1 MFQDRF
7 IKNFKVFSRKK
18 YDLFVYFVRKDI
30 LRSGNKLQRN
40 THSDVGRKCCL
51 SDFMVP
57 TKIGITECWSDIRW
71 LYILKYFPP
80 GLNHW
85 STFGLTVL
93 PDLPANFYNNWHLIG
108 FDSLLSLPSS
118 KHFCIKPWQHSIRK
132 VKRRKY
138 FLGQEMVRYI
148 YWHSRV
154 SSPKFRWNQC
164 PVIKHYPV

>member
-1 MFQDRF
+1 MICLF
-7 IKNFKVFSRKK
+7 ILLEKIFWDQEINYRGTHISEVSR
-18 YDLFVYFVRKDI
+18 
-30 LRSGNKLQRN
+30 S
-40 THSDVGRKCCL
+40 CL

-93 PDLPANFYNNWHLIG
+93 PDLSANFCNNWHLIG

-138 FLGQEMVRYI
+138 FLGQEMVR
-148 YWHSRV
+148 
-154 SSPKFRWNQC
+154 
-164 PVIKHYPV
+164 